1 MEEIKERL
9 KIYTSRKHDELLI
22 AVEDKL
28 LSTLDLIELSKKIII
43 AERNDTEDKCDYLPL
58 MILHLRATEDTLNKS
73 LDLLE
78 STNSVDRELGCRIL
92 REFPR
97 LDEQPTKFSGRI
109 VNSISKLMEKEK
121 DEDVFL
127 SAMSTIGWQCH
138 NEGHEILLRM
148 SSDARANV
156 RYIVADNLLNIFG
169 DNRKLT
175 KETAQVFLKYAKD
188 PDEDIRRSVF
198 YDVAEFPDIFSDFK
212 EEFREMAKY
221 AKNDPSIDVRND
233 AIRAFEV
240 L

>member
-1 MEEIKERL
+1 MEEVKERL
-9 KIYTSRKHDELLI
+9 KKYTSRKHDELLI
-22 AVEDKL
+22 AVDDDL
-28 LSTLDLIELSKKIII
+28 LSTLDLIELSKEIIV
-43 AERNDTEDKCDYLPL
+43 AERDNSEDKCDYLPL
-58 MILHLRATEDTLNKS
+58 MILHLRSTENTLNKS
-73 LDLLE
+73 LDLLK

-97 LDEQPTKFSGRI
+97 IGEQPTEFSDRI
-109 VNSISKLMEKEK
+109 VNSISKLMENEK

-148 SSDARANV
+148 SSDSRVNV
-156 RYIVADNLLNIFG
+156 RYIVANNLLNIFG

-188 PDEDIRRSVF
+188 PDEDIRRSAF
-198 YDVAEFPDIFSDFK
+198 YDFAEFPEIFSGFK
-212 EEFREMAKY
+212 EEFKAAAKY
-221 AKNDPSIDVRND
+221 AKNDSSMDVRND
-233 AIRAFEV
+233 ATRAFDV